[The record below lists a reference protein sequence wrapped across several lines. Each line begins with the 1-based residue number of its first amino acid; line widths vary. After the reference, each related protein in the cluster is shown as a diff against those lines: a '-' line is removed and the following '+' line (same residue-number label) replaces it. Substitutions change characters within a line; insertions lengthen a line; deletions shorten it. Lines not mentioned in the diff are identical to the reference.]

1 MVSVTCKTRR
11 PPPLPLL
18 SLPTS
23 FNLFFEKKTF
33 SAASRHARALPTLT
47 ATMAAPPTTLP
58 STLPAPTAAPPALA
72 APPPTTS
79 TDFTLHTLIESSSV
93 STLVMLRQACVA
105 WRDKVDESIEEST
118 VLTELIGGGLLRDL
132 AKDLR
137 ARVPRFEALR
147 TGRKH
152 MFTDTWLHGSVDP
165 RTECASVA
173 FSRLDELFWFSA
185 FLPAAIKTFAAVIA
199 APVTATDLTNIAEA
213 LLARR
218 GRGRQCIFTLQ
229 NGASGERGGAGGR
242 GSAGG

>member
-1 MVSVTCKTRR
+1 
-11 PPPLPLL
+11 
-18 SLPTS
+18 
-23 FNLFFEKKTF
+23 
-33 SAASRHARALPTLT
+33 
-47 ATMAAPPTTLP
+47 MAAPPTTLP
-58 STLPAPTAAPPALA
+58 STLPAPTANPPALA

-105 WRDKVDESIEEST
+105 WRDEVDESIEEST
-118 VLTELIGGGLLRDL
+118 VLTELMDGGLLRDL

-152 MFTDTWLHGSVDP
+152 MFADTWLHGSVDP

-185 FLPAAIKTFAAVIA
+185 FLPAATKTFAAVIA
-199 APVTATDLTNIAEA
+199 APITATDLTNIAEA

-229 NGASGERGGAGGR
+229 NGASGRREGGGAPGGELTR
-242 GSAGG
+242 KPASTRAG